1 MKKILCF
8 LIIITCMAM
17 LLLSSCDAL
26 MPKIDFPDITMKYGE
41 EVELPTSVNTGLKN
55 ETVEYSYSGNN
66 ISIEYGILKALVA
79 ETTTVVTVKYGNVET
94 EFKVIVLLGDKVDVP
109 SDEGNSPDDGGE
121 DSNEDE
127 KPVDKGTMIIDAP
140 KSIYSN
146 YSGKEIKVTFTNPE
160 YASDVTFT
168 TNNSKVT
175 VNNGIISATGM
186 FNTPETVT
194 VTAVSEHHE
203 PQRFTIEVS
212 NYDDGINIEKTL
224 LYYEQNIIKE
234 ENKGGL
240 IFIGD
245 SYFSGQLRDGK
256 PSFWSDFYEDYADE
270 KAFLLGI
277 SQAQID
283 NLEIVSERIV
293 YPMEPKEIV
302 LHIGFNDVHSGTLST
317 DELYSRIVALCEK
330 YKEQLPDVK
339 IYFMGIEPKK
349 NGYTEG
355 TQYYMTSTLRAPI
368 VTDMIKAYAEEH
380 DWFIYLETMPVFVD
394 SNGVI
399 KQSSY
404 LSTDLSHPTLPAY
417 DEIREIINEA
427 RAAANAPADPD
438 QPSDGDGTGDT
449 PVVDPE
455 DPNGGTQTP
464 ENPGGGTE
472 IPDAP
477 VDYGTF
483 SVEAPSSIYSNYA
496 GKEIKVTFS
505 NPDYATEVTYVT
517 DNANVF
523 VENGK
528 IYATGVYEEAFSVTV
543 TASTQYHEAQT
554 FTVNVSTF
562 TGDVQAETKV
572 QYYEEY
578 IIKEEN
584 KGGIIFVGDSYFDG
598 YKIEKPPF
606 WSDFYSDFPNEKA
619 FLMGI
624 SSSQIDDLEVVS
636 ERIVYPMEPK
646 EIVVHIGFNDVHHGP
661 LTVDELYARITAL
674 CEKYKEALPD
684 VKIYFIGVEPK
695 KNGYTAGTAYYN
707 SSTVKAPELTARIKE
722 YAESKDWFT
731 YVDTMS
737 VFVDSNGVIKQSSYL
752 STDLS
757 HPTLAAYD
765 EIRAILNEVRGVE
778 NYVPSITDDPNAH
791 YIKNYG
797 VGGDI
802 NSVGK
807 YYTAADG
814 SALTNNYIISGT
826 LTVTASNASAKPH
839 IQFRFSQGF
848 RFLLWDA
855 DMDGKLGAGYIAT
868 GLTTKNDKTPGA
880 VLFDA
885 TSELTLNWSIV
896 VDNGKAYWFIN
907 NTLLEKFDSP
917 TLQYFNVGALEMD
930 LAIYDVDL
938 TVKSENE
945 EEYNARFAEYNKI
958 IMAVA
963 DPNALLINSYGNS
976 SNINGTGKNYT
987 DANGAALTNNYAI
1000 KGTLAITAINKS
1012 NAHLQFRFS
1021 SGYRFLLWDS
1031 SNDGVLGAGYTA
1043 TGLANKNDKTAGAA
1057 LFDANSLLVLDWAVV
1072 VNNGKAYWYIN
1083 GTLMETFDN
1092 PVLEFFNIGALQMNV
1107 AVYNVELAVKSEN
1120 ETAYNAF
1127 LSEYGIK

>member
-1 MKKILCF
+1 MAKQDMIVEPPAGSLFYGNGYVYINVESSYDPSVKYTRSKRLCIGKNIDNKTMHANKNYISMFAKDSLPDAPERSDLLAMGMPLFLKKAASDCGLDFALLAAFDTDEANLILD
-8 LIIITCMAM
+8 LAAYT
-17 LLLSSCDAL
+17 LSEETDAFQHFPAYGFHTAL
-26 MPKIDFPDITMKYGE
+26 MSD
-41 EVELPTSVNTGLKN
+41 SVVSDSTISRFLQ
-55 ETVEYSYSGNN
+55 ET
-66 ISIEYGILKALVA
+66 I
-79 ETTTVVTVKYGNVET
+79 
-94 EFKVIVLLGDKVDVP
+94 
-109 SDEGNSPDDGGE
+109 
-121 DSNEDE
+121 
-127 KPVDKGTMIIDAP
+127 KP
-140 KSIYSN
+140 
-146 YSGKEIKVTFTNPE
+146 
-160 YASDVTFT
+160 
-168 TNNSKVT
+168 
-175 VNNGIISATGM
+175 SATQH
-186 FNTPETVT
+186 FLDEW
-194 VTAVSEHHE
+194 S
-203 PQRFTIEVS
+203 
-212 NYDDGINIEKTL
+212 
-224 LYYEQNIIKE
+224 EQNAGE
-234 ENKGGL
+234 GRAYL
-240 IFIGD
+240 CYD
-245 SYFSGQLRDGK
+245 STNINCIADGVSLAEMGHAKDDPSK
-256 PSFWSDFYEDYADE
+256 PQDPDKPYD
-270 KAFLLGI
+270 
-277 SQAQID
+277 
-283 NLEIVSERIV
+283 
-293 YPMEPKEIV
+293 P
-302 LHIGFNDVHSGTLST
+302 NDPG
-317 DELYSRIVALCEK
+317 K
-330 YKEQLPDVK
+330 
-339 IYFMGIEPKK
+339 
-349 NGYTEG
+349 
-355 TQYYMTSTLRAPI
+355 
-368 VTDMIKAYAEEH
+368 
-380 DWFIYLETMPVFVD
+380 
-394 SNGVI
+394 
-399 KQSSY
+399 
-404 LSTDLSHPTLPAY
+404 
-417 DEIREIINEA
+417 
-427 RAAANAPADPD
+427 PADPD